1 MRINKLSHNIDMY
14 MYLQGKAVVLPL
26 PLPPLPNLSKNL
38 TSLIQHNYSFDLLW
52 SRLINQTKYIV
63 HNPWSL
69 VGWGQRQSPLTHIL
83 KLVMETVN
91 HDRKAD

>member
-1 MRINKLSHNIDMY
+1 MY
-14 MYLQGKAVVLPL
+14 MYLQGKAVVPPL

-38 TSLIQHNYSFDLLW
+38 TSLIQHNYSFDLFW
-52 SRLINQTKYIV
+52 SRVLNIPDKVHHAQT
-63 HNPWSL
+63 L
-69 VGWGQRQSPLTHIL
+69 VFGRWGQRQSPLTHIL